1 MKKNQKI
8 ISLLAIALFFS
19 FTLASCV
26 SAPYWYRHVPKS
38 LTRFYGTGSAELQSV
53 EKSRKI
59 ASMRAQEVIASQV
72 QSTLQ
77 EIALDY
83 YQENEK
89 AVDRQTLAMVE
100 QIARQV
106 LNVQL
111 KYTRIEKYE
120 TDKDGVSYAL
130 VSLRKADIRKAVREE
145 ERKLNKA
152 NKRAVALAKAEG
164 KGKSKG
170 SIQFD
175 DKELSSSVAN
185 DTQQILNLYLSDLAK
200 AGDRED

>member
-1 MKKNQKI
+1 MKNYQK
-8 ISLLAIALFFS
+8 SFLLTFVLFFLS
-19 FTLASCV
+19 GAIVSCV

-59 ASMRAQEVIASQV
+59 ASMRAQEVIASQI

-89 AVDRQTLAMVE
+89 AVNRQTLAVVE
-100 QIARQV
+100 QVARQV

-120 TDKDGVSYAL
+120 TNREGVTYAL
-130 VSLRKADIRKAVREE
+130 VSLRKADIRKAIREE
-145 ERKLNKA
+145 ERKLDKA

-164 KGKSKG
+164 KAKAAV
-170 SIQFD
+170 QVD
-175 DKELSSSVAN
+175 DKELSSAVVN
-185 DTQQILNLYLSDLAK
+185 DTQQILNLYLSELITSDS
-200 AGDRED
+200 DD